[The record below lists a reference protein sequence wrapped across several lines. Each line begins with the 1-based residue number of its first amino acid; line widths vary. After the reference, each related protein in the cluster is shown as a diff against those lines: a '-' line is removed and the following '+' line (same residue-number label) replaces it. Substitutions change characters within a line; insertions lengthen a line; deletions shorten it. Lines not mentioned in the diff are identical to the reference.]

1 MPSMVQPSF
10 APVSG
15 YSPSMMPQPI
25 NPATY
30 PMVPPHSY
38 FQGPPP
44 VDYIDLLKKM
54 FDFFSK

>member
-1 MPSMVQPSF
+1 MVQPSF